1 MPAETAI
8 FARIKA
14 LVIGRTLHHYY
25 EDKDA
30 LLRDR
35 VQRRM
40 AATGLDAATYLA
52 VLERDDAAEWVA
64 LESEITIGETF
75 FFRFAE
81 QFDALSATILPAL
94 IAARAGTRRLRI
106 WSAGCSTG
114 AEPYSVAILLHR
126 LLGPA
131 LRDWSISIVGSDISE
146 AALQAARVGE
156 FGDWALRSLS
166 PEAVDRDFL
175 PVEGSRAR
183 SWRLRPAFRAMVRF
197 ERRNLLTLLE
207 PGAADGLEYDL
218 VLCRNVLIYFRTD
231 RVRALVRRFGESLAA
246 DGWLLL
252 GHAEAVAVDTV
263 GLRPVALNGIVAWR
277 RDDAGLRSERAI
289 GGPVPAARPPASA
302 PRKRAASKPPGPSLP
317 VGPDDSGAIDQV
329 RRLADSGRPAEALA
343 ACRSAIVAHP
353 LSAELFFY
361 AALLQRALGLEG
373 AAEAD
378 FRRAIYLCKQFAM
391 AHYHLGLLLNDA
403 GRAEPGR
410 RSIAEAA
417 RIAGALPAG
426 EILSCGDGMTA
437 ARLLD
442 LSRRDW
448 HPARESA

>member
-30 LLRDR
+30 LLLER

-40 AATGLDAATYLA
+40 AATGLDQAAYLT
-52 VLERDDAAEWVA
+52 VLERDDAAEWIA

-146 AALQAARVGE
+146 AALQAARLGE

-166 PEAVDRDFL
+166 PEAVSRDFL

-183 SWRLRPAFRAMVRF
+183 RWRLRPAFRDMVRF

-218 VLCRNVLIYFRTD
+218 ILCRNVLIYFRTD

-252 GHAEAVAVDTV
+252 GHAEAVAVDTA
-263 GLRPVALNGIVAWR
+263 GLKPVALNGIVAWR
-277 RDDAGLRSERAI
+277 RDDMAPRREDTIARL
-289 GGPVPAARPPASA
+289 VPTARLPPPAS
-302 PRKRAASKPPGPSLP
+302 RTRASPKSPGPPPPARS
-317 VGPDDSGAIDQV
+317 DDSSAIEQV
-329 RRLADSGRPAEALA
+329 RRLADNGRPAEALA

-361 AALLQRALGLEG
+361 AALLQRALGLET

-378 FRRAIYLCKQFAM
+378 FQRAIYLCNQFVM

-403 GRAEPGR
+403 GRAEPAR

-417 RIAGALPAG
+417 RIARALPAE

-442 LSRRDW
+442 LSRLDW
-448 HPARESA
+448 HPARETA